1 MVTPRILVCDDQQD
15 VLIALQF
22 LLKGAGYQ
30 AELTNSPHAALDSL
44 KARTFDL
51 VLTDMNFSRDTTSG
65 REGLDLVERIRRD
78 PAHDGEPPPVVVM
91 TAWGDIDLAVQ
102 AMRRGAMDFVQKPW
116 ENSKLLAT
124 LERCI
129 RESRG
134 ARNELDIARSVQH
147 KLLPHAEL
155 LTPRVKLTAAFEPAR
170 EVGGDYYDFF
180 ELPGGRVA
188 FLLADVSGKG
198 VPAAMLMAN
207 LQALFRAQPLES
219 FAHPLELALSINK
232 LFHSSTKP
240 EHYATLFYAHFDPST
255 GLMRYINAGHPAG
268 EVKRRDGGSREEA
281 ASTGAPIGLFSTWAG
296 TESWLTMTPGDTFTV
311 VSDGVLEADEVED
324 DRTVVELLLLEEKA
338 A

>member
-1 MVTPRILVCDDQQD
+1 MTPRILVCDDQPD

-30 AELTNSPHAALDSL
+30 AELTNSPHDALESL
-44 KARTFDL
+44 KAKTFDL

-65 REGLDLVERIRRD
+65 REGLDLVERIRRQ
-78 PAHDGEPPPVVVM
+78 PASDGAIPPVVVM

-116 ENSKLLAT
+116 ENSKLLST

-134 ARNELDIARSVQH
+134 AESELDIARSVQH
-147 KLLPHAEL
+147 KLLPQAEL
-155 LTPRVKLTAAFEPAR
+155 ITGPVKLAASFEPAH

-180 ELPGGRVA
+180 DLRDGRVA

-207 LQALFRAQPLES
+207 LQALFRAQSPAALAE
-219 FAHPLELALSINK
+219 PLELAVSINR
-232 LFHSSTKP
+232 LFHSATKP
-240 EHYATLFYAHFDPST
+240 EHYATLFYAYYDPAAAQ
-255 GLMRYINAGHPAG
+255 LRYVNAGHPAG
-268 EVKRRDGGSREEA
+268 ELKRRGGERLEA
-281 ASTGAPIGLFSTWAG
+281 ASTGAPIGLFAEWKGQEAA
-296 TESWLTMTPGDTFTV
+296 LPIAVGDLFTV

-324 DRTVVELLLLEEKA
+324 DRTVVELSVIG
-338 A
+338 

>member
-1 MVTPRILVCDDQQD
+1 MVVPRILVCDDQQD

-30 AELTNSPHAALDSL
+30 AELTNSPHAALESL
-44 KARTFDL
+44 KSKPFDL

-65 REGLDLVERIRRD
+65 REGLDLVERIRRQSD
-78 PAHDGEPPPVVVM
+78 AEGAVTPVVVM

-116 ENSKLLAT
+116 ENAKLLET
-124 LERCI
+124 LARCI

-134 ARNELDIARSVQH
+134 AKNELDIARSVQH
-147 KLLPHAEL
+147 KLLPHVELVVGGAKLRAE
-155 LTPRVKLTAAFEPAR
+155 FEPAR

-180 ELPGGRVA
+180 DLGGGRLA

-207 LQALFRAQPLES
+207 LQALFRAQDAAALAAP
-219 FAHPLELALSINK
+219 AELARSINR
-232 LFHSSTKP
+232 LFHAVTQP
-240 EHYATLFYAHFDPST
+240 EHYATLFYGCYDAAA
-255 GLMRYINAGHPAG
+255 GELRYVNAGHPAG
-268 EVKRRDGGSREEA
+268 ELKRRDGSRDEA
-281 ASTGAPIGLFSTWAG
+281 ASTGAPIGLFAEWLGQEAALPMGAG
-296 TESWLTMTPGDTFTV
+296 DVFTV

-324 DRTVVELLLLEEKA
+324 DRTIVELSVGG
-338 A
+338 